1 MARKSDILQKID
13 RNIGKKIKSRRIFL
27 GMSRQELAEKMAITQ
42 QQIQKYETGINR
54 ISASRLLGLA
64 EALGVTIT
72 YFYDNLTSNVAE
84 EMSEEGQRMCIEVAR
99 NFMKIDNK
107 GFKSAINNLVKTLSE
122 ASEA

>member
-27 GMSRQELAEKMAITQ
+27 GMSRQDLAEKMNITQ

-64 EALGVTIT
+64 QALNVNVN
-72 YFYDNLTSNVAE
+72 YFYEDSAAVQTE
-84 EMSEEGQRMCIEVAR
+84 ELNEEGQRMCIEVAR
-99 NFMKIDNK
+99 NFMRIDNK
-107 GFKSAINNLVKTLSE
+107 GFKAAINNLVKTLSE
-122 ASEA
+122 TN